1 MLMISQISK
10 IHFKAWR
17 DKSAPCKSAALKQ
30 FIAGGSQHSPEKL
43 LVPLV
48 VLAILQEHVLSAWHP
63 SPHADMEVGGTL
75 KNWAGRA
82 GRGWGEHSKNSWQCP
97 GLPAAV
103 FLASL
108 PTGGSS
114 ISLLFPHS
122 GGCLSPRRSHSP
134 VCGAVTRSR
143 CTVPS
148 PWSVTP
154 LQPHSCPARSASGK
168 SRGTSRSYRSRH
180 PSSR

>member
-1 MLMISQISK
+1 MLMISQISE

-48 VLAILQEHVLSAWHP
+48 VLAILQEQVLSAWHP

-97 GLPAAV
+97 GLTAAV

-108 PTGGSS
+108 P
-114 ISLLFPHS
+114 LEDPAF
-122 GGCLSPRRSHSP
+122 
-134 VCGAVTRSR
+134 
-143 CTVPS
+143 
-148 PWSVTP
+148 
-154 LQPHSCPARSASGK
+154 HSCSILGGVYLPG
-168 SRGTSRSYRSRH
+168 G
-180 PSSR
+180 PILPCVVQ